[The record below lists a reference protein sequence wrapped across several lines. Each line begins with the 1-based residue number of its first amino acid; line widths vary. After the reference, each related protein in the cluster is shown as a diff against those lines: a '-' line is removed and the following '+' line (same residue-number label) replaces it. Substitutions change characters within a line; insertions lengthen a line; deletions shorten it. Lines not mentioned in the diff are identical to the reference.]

1 MNSQRII
8 ISRTDSIGDVVLT
21 LPLAGILKK
30 YMPKS
35 YIFFLGSAY
44 TKDVVDCSEH
54 IDEFIDW
61 TSLSHLPE
69 KEAVKMIQTYK
80 ADIILHVF
88 PCKKIAILAKKA
100 KIEYRIGT
108 TNRIY
113 HWFNCNKLVRL
124 SRKNS
129 NLHESQLNTKL
140 LQSLEIEKDFNLT
153 QITSFYGLSEIK
165 ILPEAFNGLLDKEKF
180 NLILHPKSKGSARE
194 WGLNNF
200 AKLIEILP
208 KDKYKIFI
216 SGTSDEAALMQSE
229 ILDKNDKITDL
240 CGKMSL
246 AEFISF
252 IAQADGL
259 IAASTG
265 PLHIAAALGKTALGI
280 YPPIKPMHPG
290 RWKPVGKNAAYFVKN
305 QTCNDCKKTNDC
317 HCMKSILPEE
327 IKEYLDKK
335 CKKIIKR

>member
-44 TKDVVDCSEH
+44 TKDLIDCSEH

-61 TSLSHLPE
+61 TALSQLPE
-69 KEAVKMIQTYK
+69 KEAVEMLQTYK

-88 PCKKIAILAKKA
+88 PRKEIAVLAKKA
-100 KIEYRIGT
+100 GIEYRIGT
-108 TNRIY
+108 TNRTY

-124 SRKNS
+124 SRRNS
-129 NLHESQLNTKL
+129 ILHESQLNTKL
-140 LQSLEIEKDFNLT
+140 LKALKIEKEFNLT
-153 QITSFYGLSEIK
+153 QITSFYGLHETK
-165 ILPEAFNGLLDKEKF
+165 ILPQEMSALLDKEKF
-180 NLILHPKSKGSARE
+180 NLIIHPKSKGSARE
-194 WGLNNF
+194 WGLDNF
-200 AKLIEILP
+200 ARLIEILP

-229 ILDKNDKITDL
+229 ILDKYDEITNL

-290 RWKPVGKNAAYFVKN
+290 RWKPVGTNARYFVKD
-305 QTCNDCKKTNDC
+305 QACNDCKKTNDC

-335 CKKIIKR
+335 CKKSIKR